1 MNRTERLYRIDQ
13 MLATHA
19 VVTRETFLDELEI
32 SWATLKRD
40 LGYLRERLNAP
51 IVYDAEVG
59 GYRFATPDSEGP
71 RYELPGLWFSAD
83 EAHALLGLHHL
94 LSELEPALL
103 SPHVA
108 PLLSRLEAIV
118 SETGTSFEELT
129 QRIRLVRSGARR
141 RRVEYFGAV
150 ARAVLAR
157 QRIKISHFHRESGT
171 LSDRIISPQRLTFYR
186 GNWYIEAWC
195 HTREGLRSFSLDA
208 LRAMEVSHETALE
221 IGAAELDAEFKNAYG
236 IYGGIPS
243 HVAVLRFSP
252 AAARWVA
259 DEEWHPEQRGQY
271 GQDGYY
277 RLEVPYS
284 QPTEL
289 LMDVLRHNHHVEV
302 LEPAELRAAIE
313 AKLEKAIQTYRSGP
327 AEP

>member
-19 VVTRETFLDELEI
+19 VVTRETFLDELEV

-51 IVYDAEVG
+51 IIYDAELG
-59 GYRFATPDSEGP
+59 GYRFATPRTEGP
-71 RYELPGLWFSAD
+71 RYELPGLWFNAD

-94 LSELEPALL
+94 LSELEPSLL

-118 SETGTSFEELT
+118 SDTGTSFDELT
-129 QRIRLVRSGARR
+129 QRIRLVRSGARS
-141 RRVEYFGAV
+141 RRVEFFGAV
-150 ARAVLAR
+150 ARAVLSR
-157 QRIKISHFHRESGT
+157 HRLRISHYHRESGT
-171 LSDRIISPQRLTFYR
+171 LGDRVISPQRLTFYR

-208 LRAMEVSHETALE
+208 LRAVEASKETALE
-221 IGAAELDAEFKNAYG
+221 IGDPELDAEFKNAYG
-236 IYGGIPS
+236 IYGGTAE
-243 HVAVLRFSP
+243 HLAVLRFSP

-259 DEEWHPEQRGQY
+259 DEEWHPDQRGQF
-271 GQDGYY
+271 DREGYY

-284 QPTEL
+284 QPNEL
-289 LMDVLRHNHHVEV
+289 LMDVLRHSHHVEV
-302 LEPAELRAAIE
+302 LEPPELRATVLAKLKKAIE
-313 AKLEKAIQTYRSGP
+313 NYQGTP

>member
-1 MNRTERLYRIDQ
+1 

-19 VVTRETFLDELEI
+19 VVTRETFLDELEV

-51 IVYDAEVG
+51 IIYDAEVG
-59 GYRFATPDSEGP
+59 GYRFATPECEGP
-71 RYELPGLWFSAD
+71 RYELPGLWFNAD

-94 LSELEPALL
+94 LSELEPSLL

-118 SETGTSFEELT
+118 SDTGTSFEELT

-141 RRVEYFGAV
+141 RRVEFFGAV
-150 ARAVLAR
+150 ARAVLSR
-157 QRIKISHFHRESGT
+157 RRLRIRHYHRESGT
-171 LSDRIISPQRLTFYR
+171 ISDRVISPQRLTFYR

-208 LRAMEVSHETALE
+208 LRALEVSKETALE
-221 IGAAELDAEFKNAYG
+221 ISDPELDAEFTNAYG
-236 IYGGIPS
+236 IYGGTAE

-259 DEEWHPEQRGQY
+259 DEEWHPEQRGQF
-271 GQDGYY
+271 DREGYY

-284 QPTEL
+284 RPNEL
-289 LMDVLRHNHHVEV
+289 LMDVLRHSHHVEV
-302 LEPAELRAAIE
+302 LEPPELRATVL
-313 AKLEKAIQTYRSGP
+313 AKLKKAIQNYQRTP

>member
-13 MLATHA
+13 LLATHQ
-19 VVTRETFLDELEI
+19 VVSRETFLDDLEI

-51 IVYDAEVG
+51 IVFDSALG
-59 GYRFATPDSEGP
+59 GYRFAKADGVGP

-83 EAHALLGLHHL
+83 EAHALLSLHHL
-94 LSELEPALL
+94 LSELEPSLL

-108 PLLSRLEAIV
+108 PLLSRLETIV
-118 SETGTSFEELT
+118 SETGTSFDELT
-129 QRIRLVRSGARR
+129 QRIRLVRSGARH
-141 RRVEYFGAV
+141 RRVEHFGAV
-150 ARAVLAR
+150 SRAILSR
-157 QRIKISHFHRESGT
+157 HRLRIQHYHRETGT
-171 LSDRIISPQRLTFYR
+171 LGERVISPQRLTFYR

-195 HTREGLRSFSLDA
+195 HTREALRSFSLDA
-208 LRAMEVSHETALE
+208 LRGVEVLAESALE
-221 IGAAELDAEFKNAYG
+221 VDGSLLDAEFKNAYG

-259 DEEWHPEQRGQY
+259 DEEWHPEQRGEF
-271 GQDGYY
+271 GKDGYY

-284 QPTEL
+284 QPNEL
-289 LMDVLRHNHHVEV
+289 LMDVLRHSHHVEV
-302 LEPAELRAAIE
+302 LEPPELRAAIE
-313 AKLEKAIQTYRSGP
+313 SKVEKAIQNYRGAP